1 MSYLQPFTSSNLPLS
16 ENQRYALLSL
26 STQHRRRRDNAVRPS
41 RELFRLH
48 QTVQNSK
55 TSQQLASLSQ
65 FQGSRTEGT
74 CSEFSCYSR
83 CYLED
88 IAELGC
94 NESPNVRQFYEKQA
108 EQCRVDHNIK
118 YPLYKLQLELSG
130 KTSRARPRASSKRP
144 SKTNC
149 SGVIPQQ
156 SPSLPHPQPRSA
168 CSSTTATP
176 DKAYVEDFNWSSIYR
191 TASAPCWSSQAPVY
205 QPDYSAPA
213 TFRENL
219 EWCSPPSWDTS
230 LLPWPSFSSETYYHS
245 WE

>member
-1 MSYLQPFTSSNLPLS
+1 MRSKLSSVESIIISN
-16 ENQRYALLSL
+16 
-26 STQHRRRRDNAVRPS
+26 THVRDTVLFFCLAHVLTLFIRAV
-41 RELFRLH
+41 
-48 QTVQNSK
+48 
-55 TSQQLASLSQ
+55 
-65 FQGSRTEGT
+65 
-74 CSEFSCYSR
+74 
-83 CYLED
+83 
-88 IAELGC
+88 
-94 NESPNVRQFYEKQA
+94 
-108 EQCRVDHNIK
+108 
-118 YPLYKLQLELSG
+118 YKLQLELSG